1 MGQHHTLLSSWL
13 LLPGNGSGRSG
24 GPSPP
29 STPPSPRN
37 PKPMAGRPGPTKG
50 GAVRSR
56 PQDATDGPMRRLP
69 VSARR
74 YMYAG
79 VAPGAASLARSP
91 LSSLCAHRNGNATP
105 TQGRKEEGK
114 AGADCPHH
122 PQERRGAGGGGR
134 RKTPAVAAP

>member
-1 MGQHHTLLSSWL
+1 
-13 LLPGNGSGRSG
+13 
-24 GPSPP
+24 
-29 STPPSPRN
+29 
-37 PKPMAGRPGPTKG
+37 
-50 GAVRSR
+50 
-56 PQDATDGPMRRLP
+56 MRRLP

-122 PQERRGAGGGGR
+122 PQERRGAGGGGEEEDAGSGGALKGQGAVFCLPIFHFPSSTTALR
-134 RKTPAVAAP
+134 RLI